1 MLWMYGYN
9 ATMFDYFF
17 KRRTAYEMRISD
29 WSSDVCTSNL
39 HDTARGIDHQHRV
52 GRRFDDQ
59 TQAFFAALAFGD
71 GDYRCEHEDAFR
83 HRQRIQA
90 DLDRHLAAV
99 LAQTEEVAA
108 GAHRARV
115 EIGRAHV

>member
-1 MLWMYGYN
+1 MIRLPPRS
-9 ATMFDYFF
+9 T
-17 KRRTAYEMRISD
+17 RT
-29 WSSDVCTSNL
+29 
-39 HDTARGIDHQHRV
+39 DTLFPYTTLFRS
-52 GRRFDDQ
+52 
-59 TQAFFAALAFGD
+59 
-71 GDYRCEHEDAFR
+71 RCEHEDAFR

-115 EIGRAHV
+115 GVRKETVPGAAVCVAESFRIQHLDRFSEHFGAQITK